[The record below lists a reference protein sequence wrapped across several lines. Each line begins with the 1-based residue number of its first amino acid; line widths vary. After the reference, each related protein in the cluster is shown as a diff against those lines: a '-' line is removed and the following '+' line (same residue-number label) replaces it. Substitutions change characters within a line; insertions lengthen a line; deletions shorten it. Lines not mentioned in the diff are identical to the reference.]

1 MNRDIVI
8 LLLIIAVQLVMT
20 GCRDKKLSE
29 QERKEA
35 ELRQC
40 CAEIE
45 QGIKDHGVA
54 LRQTN
59 CNPAVCSE
67 KLFRQISAL
76 PQRDLQRKFVVIAM
90 H

>member
-45 QGIKDHGVA
+45 QGIKDHGVSHIE
-54 LRQTN
+54 QT
-59 CNPAVCSE
+59 ASSRVC
-67 KLFRQISAL
+67 R
-76 PQRDLQRKFVVIAM
+76 
-90 H
+90 